1 VHLHEN
7 YATLAYID
15 RVLAMAGTEFRLL
28 GKALALGRFTAP
40 ELARAA
46 SAKPNSVASWLRR
59 NPGYVEQD
67 GTVSASGG
75 RGRPQTIY
83 RIKEEALSN
92 IRARLDQLFPQA
104 AELAGRDLRASG
116 YLYNVDRAHEY
127 VEAWRKACQH
137 GSDAQAKEAEVAARS
152 WIRIAWEDFADL
164 HAGGLMAPFEHLAS
178 LAELERE
185 VGAGDVPT
193 SGPLAP
199 LAKWLVKRLD
209 EMSQR
214 GVKEE
219 FAASTL
225 RARALARSRKKAAAL
240 TAAALAAEVWWDEG
254 LSDDAALDA
263 RAVDRCASVANL
275 LPADKIPQEL
285 TIVLDRQGPYQH
297 PEQSQAIVLGI
308 AKRSTAGN
316 ASVHHWLSFLLTSS
330 DWQNEL
336 APAVL
341 YGLGRAGHVNIRS
354 VLNRLHDSIRDTLNP
369 RWTDV
374 PWAPAW
380 HPGRVRTEALR
391 YCRTVLDNYDTADQ
405 AAQKLETQFAGAQSL
420 DSSTVAALLGGH
432 G

>member
-1 VHLHEN
+1 
-7 YATLAYID
+7 
-15 RVLAMAGTEFRLL
+15 MAGAEFRLL

-46 SAKPNSVASWLRR
+46 SVKPNSVASWLRR
-59 NPGYVEQD
+59 NPGYVAQD

-75 RGRPQTIY
+75 PGRPQTIY
-83 RIKEEALSN
+83 RIKEEALSDV
-92 IRARLDQLFPQA
+92 RARLDQLFPQA
-104 AELAGRDLRASG
+104 VQLAGRDLRASG

-127 VEAWRKACQH
+127 VEAWRKARQN
-137 GSDAQAKEAEVAARS
+137 GSDAQANEAEVAARS

-164 HAGGLMAPFEHLAS
+164 HAAGLMPPFEHLAS
-178 LAELERE
+178 LAEVERE
-185 VGAGDVPT
+185 LGVGNVPVPA

-214 GVKEE
+214 GVTEE

-225 RARALARSRKKAAAL
+225 RVRALARSQKNAAAL
-240 TAAALAAEVWWDEG
+240 TAAALAAAVWWDEG
-254 LSDDAALDA
+254 LSDDAAVDA

-275 LPADKIPQEL
+275 LPVGKIPEEL
-285 TIVLDRQGPYQH
+285 TIVLDRQSPYQH
-297 PEQSQAIVLGI
+297 PEQSQAVVLGI
-308 AKRSTAGN
+308 AMRSTAGN

-330 DWQNEL
+330 DWQNDL

-341 YGLGRAGHVNIRS
+341 YGLARAGHVNIRS

-369 RWTDV
+369 HWTDL

-380 HPGRVRTEALR
+380 HPGKVRTEALR
-391 YCRTVLDNYDTADQ
+391 YCRAVLDNYDIADQ
-405 AAQKLETQFAGAQSL
+405 AARKLESQFAEARSL